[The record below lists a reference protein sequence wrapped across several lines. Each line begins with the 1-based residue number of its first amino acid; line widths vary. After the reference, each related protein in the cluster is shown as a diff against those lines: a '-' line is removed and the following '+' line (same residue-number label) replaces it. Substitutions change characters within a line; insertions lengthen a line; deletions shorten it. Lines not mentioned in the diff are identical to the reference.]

1 MSNILLNISG
11 KTDSDTVELYA
22 CVSEAADRL
31 NIPFV
36 VVGASARDIVL
47 HYGYGARVQ
56 RAIADVDFGMQIG
69 DHLKH

>member
-1 MSNILLNISG
+1 
-11 KTDSDTVELYA
+11 
-22 CVSEAADRL
+22 
-31 NIPFV
+31 
-36 VVGASARDIVL
+36 VGASARDIVL